1 VAGHPPHTGLID
13 VDAARADTPGC
24 RDVVHLNNAG
34 AALPPRVVVDTVI
47 DHLELEARVG
57 GYAAADAVSERSAA
71 VYASV
76 ASLVGAAPDEI
87 ALVESA
93 TRAWDMAFYAFRFA
107 PGDRILTGR
116 AEYASNWIALK
127 QVTDR
132 TGARIDVVP
141 DDEQGQIDVA
151 ALESML
157 DDDVKLVSLVHVPT
171 QSGLVNP
178 AAEVGRVTRA
188 AGVPLLLDACQS
200 VGQLPLDVE
209 ELGCDILS
217 GTGRKFLRGPRG
229 TGFLYVRRGLIE
241 ELEPPLLDMRAA
253 DWQPDGTYTIRAD
266 ARRFENWETYYA
278 GKVGLGVAVDY
289 ALELGI
295 EAIRMRIVELAER
308 LRSALREIDG
318 VTLLDRG
325 AVLAATVTFTIDGV
339 SPDEVQQ
346 RLEEGAVNVS
356 TMEASSAQLDYGP
369 RGIAEAVRS
378 SVHYYNDDSDL
389 DRLVEGVKEIAW
401 SRN

>member
-1 VAGHPPHTGLID
+1 VID
-13 VDAARADTPGC
+13 LQQVRADTPG
-24 RDVVHLNNAG
+24 VAFVAHLNNAG
-34 AALPPRVVVDTVI
+34 SSLPPRQVHDAVVD
-47 DHLELEARVG
+47 HLQREAEIG
-57 GYAAADAVSERSAA
+57 GYEAARERRDRWEHTYDALARLLNADR
-71 VYASV
+71 
-76 ASLVGAAPDEI
+76 DEI
-87 ALVESA
+87 AVIENA
-93 TRAWDMAFYAFRFA
+93 TRAWDMAFYAFPFK

-127 QVTDR
+127 QVGDR

-141 DDEQGQIDVA
+141 DDEHGQIDVA
-151 ALESML
+151 QLESML

-200 VGQLPLDVE
+200 VGQLPLDVDG
-209 ELGCDILS
+209 LGCDILS
-217 GTGRKFLRGPRG
+217 GTDRKFLRGPRG

-253 DWQPDGTYTIRAD
+253 DWQPDGTYTIRSD

-289 ALELGI
+289 ALAIGI
-295 EAIRMRIVELAER
+295 DAIRERIVELAER
-308 LRSALREIDG
+308 LRAALGEIDG

-325 AVLAATVTFTIDGV
+325 AVLAATVTFTVDGV
-339 SPDEVQQ
+339 SPDEVQ
-346 RLEEGAVNVS
+346 RKLEERAVNVS
-356 TMEASSAQLDYGP
+356 TMDASSAQLDYGP

-389 DRLVEGVKEIAW
+389 DRLVEGVKEITW

>member
-1 VAGHPPHTGLID
+1 VID
-13 VDAARADTPGC
+13 LQRVRADTPG
-24 RDVVHLNNAG
+24 VAHVAHLNNAG
-34 AALPPRVVVDTVI
+34 SALPPRQVHDAVVD
-47 DHLELEARVG
+47 HLQREAEIG
-57 GYAAADAVSERSAA
+57 GYEAARERKDRWEHTYDALARLLNAERE
-71 VYASV
+71 
-76 ASLVGAAPDEI
+76 EI
-87 ALVESA
+87 AVIENA
-93 TRAWDMAFYAFRFA
+93 TRAWDMAFYAFPFG

-141 DDEQGQIDVA
+141 DDEHGQIDVA
-151 ALESML
+151 ALASML

-200 VGQLPLDVE
+200 AGQIPLDVE
-209 ELGCDILS
+209 RLGCDILS

-253 DWQPDGTYTIRAD
+253 DWQPDGTYTIRSD

-278 GKVGLGVAVDY
+278 GKIGLGVAVDY
-289 ALELGI
+289 ALEIGI
-295 EAIRMRIVELAER
+295 EAIRARIVELAEQ
-308 LRSALREIDG
+308 LRAGLRELDG

-325 AVLAATVTFTIDGV
+325 EVLAATVTFTVDGV
-339 SPDEVQQ
+339 APDEVQR
-346 RLEEGAVNVS
+346 RLEKRGVNDS
-356 TMEASSAQLDYGP
+356 TMDAFSAQLDYGP
-369 RGIAEAVRS
+369 RGITESVRS

-389 DRLVEGVKEIAW
+389 DRLVEGVKEIMW

>member
-1 VAGHPPHTGLID
+1 L
-13 VDAARADTPGC
+13 R
-24 RDVVHLNNAG
+24 R
-34 AALPPRVVVDTVI
+34 
-47 DHLELEARVG
+47 EAEIG
-57 GYAAADAVSERSAA
+57 GYEAHNEQRERVEHTYDALARLIG
-71 VYASV
+71 ASRE
-76 ASLVGAAPDEI
+76 EI
-87 ALVESA
+87 ACIENA
-93 TRAWDMAFYAFRFA
+93 TRAWDMAFYAFPFA

-127 QVTDR
+127 QVADR

-141 DDEQGQIDVA
+141 DDEHGQIDVT

-178 AAEVGRVTRA
+178 AADVGKLTRA

-229 TGFLYVRRGLIE
+229 TGFLWVRRGVLE
-241 ELEPPLLDMRAA
+241 ELEPPFLDLHSAELE
-253 DWQPDGTYTIRAD
+253 PDGSYRVRAD

-289 ALELGI
+289 ALEVGI
-295 EAIRMRIVELAER
+295 
-308 LRSALREIDG
+308 
-318 VTLLDRG
+318 
-325 AVLAATVTFTIDGV
+325 
-339 SPDEVQQ
+339 
-346 RLEEGAVNVS
+346 
-356 TMEASSAQLDYGP
+356 
-369 RGIAEAVRS
+369 
-378 SVHYYNDDSDL
+378 
-389 DRLVEGVKEIAW
+389 
-401 SRN
+401 

>member
-1 VAGHPPHTGLID
+1 VID
-13 VDAARADTPGC
+13 LQRVRADTPG
-24 RDVVHLNNAG
+24 VAHVAHLNNAG
-34 AALPPRVVVDTVI
+34 SALPPRQVHDAVVD
-47 DHLELEARVG
+47 HLQREAEIG
-57 GYAAADAVSERSAA
+57 GYEAARERKDRWEHTYDALARLLNAERE
-71 VYASV
+71 
-76 ASLVGAAPDEI
+76 EI
-87 ALVESA
+87 AVIENA
-93 TRAWDMAFYAFRFA
+93 TRAWDMAFYAFPFG

-141 DDEQGQIDVA
+141 DDEHGQIDVA
-151 ALESML
+151 ALASML

-200 VGQLPLDVE
+200 AGQIPLDVE
-209 ELGCDILS
+209 RLGCDILS

-253 DWQPDGTYTIRAD
+253 DWQPDGTYTIRSD

-278 GKVGLGVAVDY
+278 GKIGLGVAVDY
-289 ALELGI
+289 ALEIGI
-295 EAIRMRIVELAER
+295 EAIRARIVELAEQ
-308 LRSALREIDG
+308 LRAGLRELDG

-325 AVLAATVTFTIDGV
+325 EVLAATVTFTVDGV
-339 SPDEVQQ
+339 APDEVQR
-346 RLEEGAVNVS
+346 RLEKRGVNVS
-356 TMEASSAQLDYGP
+356 TMDAFSAQLDYGP
-369 RGIAEAVRS
+369 RGITESVRS

-389 DRLVEGVKEIAW
+389 DRLVEGVKEIMW

>member
-1 VAGHPPHTGLID
+1 MID
-13 VDAARADTPGC
+13 LERVRGDTPG
-24 RDVVHLNNAG
+24 VAHVAHLNNAG
-34 AALPPRVVVDTVI
+34 SALSPRQVHEAVVD
-47 DHLELEARVG
+47 HLQREAEIG
-57 GYAAADAVSERSAA
+57 GYEAARERRDRWEHTYDALARLLNADR
-71 VYASV
+71 
-76 ASLVGAAPDEI
+76 DEI
-87 ALVESA
+87 AVIENA

-107 PGDRILTGR
+107 EGDRILTGR

-127 QVTDR
+127 QVANR

-141 DDEQGQIDVA
+141 DDEHGQIDVS
-151 ALESML
+151 ALESKL
-157 DDDVKLVSLVHVPT
+157 GDDVKLVSLVHVPT

-178 AAEVGRVTRA
+178 AAAVGRVTRA

-200 VGQLPLDVE
+200 AGQLPLDVD

-253 DWQPDGTYTIRAD
+253 DWQPDGTYTIRSD

-295 EAIRMRIVELAER
+295 DAIRARIVELAEQLRAR
-308 LRSALREIDG
+308 LREVGG

-325 AVLAATVTFTIDGV
+325 AVLAATVTFTVDGV
-339 SPDEVQQ
+339 SPADVQR
-346 RLEEGAVNVS
+346 RLEERSVNVS

-369 RGIAEAVRS
+369 RGIREAVRS
-378 SVHYYNDDSDL
+378 SVHYYNDDTDL